1 MKKKHIFGVAIFS
14 DGTQKISRDFVS
26 PEAFSKWVNAQ
37 FKKDEGV
44 TVEEYHD
51 YAVGEF
57 RKVCIWHA

>member
-1 MKKKHIFGVAIFS
+1 MTKIHIFGVAIFS

-26 PEAFSKWVNAQ
+26 PEAFSNWANAQ

-44 TVEEYHD
+44 TVEEYHS

-57 RKVCIWHA
+57 RKVCTWHA